1 MGCLRFFSFNDVVP
15 LGHLPRDIGTP
26 LRAMRSI
33 SENSP
38 FVGVPGGNSLE
49 VPAFGKPAACQT
61 DVGGVDRR
69 KNLGAQFHGK
79 GAPKGVARGN
89 FSRFGRGRSP
99 LGVRDSN
106 EVLSLLNN
114 ALSLGGFSATPIA
127 CGSRPVAFLYGG
139 VAIATWFSFR
149 TRRFWGRWRG
159 NCRSWRRWGSPSP
172 FRPDAGAGNTIRQVI

>member
-1 MGCLRFFSFNDVVP
+1 MECLRFFSFNDVVP

-99 LGVRDSN
+99 FGVRDSN
-106 EVLSLLNN
+106 EVLSLLNTAESWLVARN
-114 ALSLGGFSATPIA
+114 RWLSNTAGWRLRRGFRLEHVDFGGDGA
-127 CGSRPVAFLYGG
+127 
-139 VAIATWFSFR
+139 AI
-149 TRRFWGRWRG
+149 
-159 NCRSWRRWGSPSP
+159 
-172 FRPDAGAGNTIRQVI
+172 AGAGAGGGLRHLFGRMLVRATQSARSSRSCLLRP